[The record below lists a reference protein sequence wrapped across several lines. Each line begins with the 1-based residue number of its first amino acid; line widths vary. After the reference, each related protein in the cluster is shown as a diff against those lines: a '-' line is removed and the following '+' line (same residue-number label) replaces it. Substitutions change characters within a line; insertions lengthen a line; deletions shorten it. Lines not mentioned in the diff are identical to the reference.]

1 FARLN
6 NMAYDNAGKPRQNL
20 DLSVNTDWQDVTFQ
34 TGNMQD
40 YNLSF
45 SGGNESGS
53 YYVSGNY
60 FGNKGTVIDT
70 RMDRLTFRVN
80 TEARRG
86 IFSIGENLE
95 ISNTQVDEMFDAF
108 PGSPLFGVFR
118 MLPTI
123 PVYDDSNPGGY
134 GYGDEDKARTFGTN
148 PVARANLE
156 HEDNE
161 NFRVRGNLWSELQL
175 LPSLRYRLN
184 LGYETS
190 SDHRTYLREEGS
202 WTLNQPLDPALAN
215 ENRARSENKLIE
227 NTLTFSRTFDRH

>member
-1 FARLN
+1 
-6 NMAYDNAGKPRQNL
+6 
-20 DLSVNTDWQDVTFQ
+20 
-34 TGNMQD
+34 
-40 YNLSF
+40 
-45 SGGNESGS
+45 
-53 YYVSGNY
+53 
-60 FGNKGTVIDT
+60 
-70 RMDRLTFRVN
+70 
-80 TEARRG
+80 
-86 IFSIGENLE
+86 
-95 ISNTQVDEMFDAF
+95 
-108 PGSPLFGVFR
+108 
-118 MLPTI
+118 I

-202 WTLNQPLDPALAN
+202 WTLNPRLGPALAKDD
-215 ENRARSENKLIE
+215 RAPCELHLIGYG
-227 NTLTFSRTFDRH
+227 LCFSRSCDRLELSVVAGQTFLREDYRQIWGSKRNLLRNPNG